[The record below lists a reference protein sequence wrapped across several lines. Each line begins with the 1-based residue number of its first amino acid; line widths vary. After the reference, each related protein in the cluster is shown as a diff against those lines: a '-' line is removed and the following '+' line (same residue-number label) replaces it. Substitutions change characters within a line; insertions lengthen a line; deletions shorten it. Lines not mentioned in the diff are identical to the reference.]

1 MGLRFYY
8 FLLIF
13 YFNYVISLNI
23 LKSSR
28 NFFLDKKGIETE
40 ASTLI
45 GSVIEFVPDFNFQIL
60 DKCDNYFILIRIH
73 LFLMTCSLICDIVD
87 KRSHNTS
94 GGQIYLCTQGYLDNL
109 LFTLQNDV

>member
-60 DKCDNYFILIRIH
+60 DKCDNYFICHTNTYTFVSNDLFSH
-73 LFLMTCSLICDIVD
+73 L
-87 KRSHNTS
+87 
-94 GGQIYLCTQGYLDNL
+94 
-109 LFTLQNDV
+109 